1 MLTGETI
8 AKPLARCGAIPMS
21 SWLVVWMLTYSGCS
35 PENRETYTRVPIE
48 GTVTLDQVP
57 LDEAMIRFIPTGQT
71 PGPKTMFPIR
81 EGKFAATVDSAP
93 AAGRHRV
100 EIQWVTAGE
109 FAHDDEQALLR
120 PRLTPRVIGSPP
132 KLPEKYHN
140 KSVLTAE
147 LLPTADGS
155 PQTLEFSLSS
165 SGR

>member
-1 MLTGETI
+1 MLAGDVAGERVTGLR
-8 AKPLARCGAIPMS
+8 AKTTRSLLAV
-21 SWLVVWMLTYSGCS
+21 LLLTYTGCS
-35 PENRETYTRVPIE
+35 AEPQESFTRVPIE

-57 LDEAMIRFIPTGQT
+57 LDEAIIRFIPTGQT
-71 PGPKTMFPIR
+71 PGPKTMFPIH
-81 EGKFAATVDSAP
+81 EGKFAAATEQAP

-100 EIQWVTAGE
+100 EIERVVEGE

-120 PRLTPRVIGSPP
+120 PRVKPRTGHLPA

-147 LLPTADGS
+147 LSPTADGS